1 MNTLNRG
8 LGSLALALA
17 LGTCMSLA
25 LAEES
30 YPPTI
35 AVGGHG
41 EVSTA
46 PDRAQ
51 LALAVD
57 VVDQELA
64 KARSSVD
71 GVVRKYLESLNKL
84 GIKAADIST
93 TGVSLQPEYVWDEAG
108 RKQTLVGYRAR
119 RDIRIVVRDLDQ
131 LGDLILR
138 ATDAGVNQ
146 INPPMLESSKA
157 EALGRE
163 ALATAAKDAQIKA
176 ETLAKALGVKL
187 GSARIVRES
196 GGNAPPM
203 MVKAMAMRGGE
214 AFDSGNQQMGL
225 STGEIRIT
233 SDVQVEFD
241 LKASP

>member
-1 MNTLNRG
+1 MKPSTLT
-8 LGSLALALA
+8 LCAAALALT
-17 LGTCMSLA
+17 LGAPLA
-25 LAEES
+25 MAEEN

-35 AVGGHG
+35 AVSGHG
-41 EVSTA
+41 EVSTT

-57 VVDQELA
+57 QVDQELA
-64 KARSSVD
+64 QARSNVD

-84 GIKAADIST
+84 GIKPADIST

-119 RDIRIVVRDLDQ
+119 RDIRIVVRNLDQ

-146 INPPMLESSKA
+146 INPPVLESSKA

-176 ETLAKALGVKL
+176 ETLAKSLGVRL
-187 GSARIVRES
+187 GSARVVRES

-214 AFDSGNQQMGL
+214 AFDSGNQQMGM
-225 STGEIRIT
+225 STGEIRI
-233 SDVQVEFD
+233 SADVQVEFD
-241 LKASP
+241 LKSGS

>member
-1 MNTLNRG
+1 MNILHRG
-8 LGSLALALA
+8 FAAFALIAA
-17 LGTCMSLA
+17 FCTGVA
-25 LAEES
+25 QAEEN

-35 AVGGHG
+35 AVSGHG
-41 EVSTA
+41 EVSTT

-57 VVDQELA
+57 TVDQELA
-64 KARSSVD
+64 KARGSVD
-71 GVVRKYLESLNKL
+71 AVVRKYLESLNKL
-84 GIKAADIST
+84 GIKPADIST

-119 RDIRIVVRDLDQ
+119 RDIRIVVRNLDQ

-146 INPPMLESSKA
+146 INPPLLESSRA
-157 EALGRE
+157 EELGRE
-163 ALATAAKDAQIKA
+163 ALAAAAKDAQIKA
-176 ETLAKALGVKL
+176 ETLAKSLGVKL
-187 GSARIVRES
+187 GSARVIRET

-225 STGEIRIT
+225 ATGEIRI
-233 SDVQVEFD
+233 SADVQVEFD
-241 LKASP
+241 LAAGR

>member
-1 MNTLNRG
+1 MNTLHRG
-8 LGSLALALA
+8 FVVLALAA
-17 LGTCMSLA
+17 AVCAGTA
-25 LAEES
+25 QAEES

-57 VVDQELA
+57 TVDQELA

-84 GIKAADIST
+84 GIKQADVST

-119 RDIRIVVRDLDQ
+119 RDIRIVVRNLDQ

-146 INPPMLESSKA
+146 ISPPVLESSKA
-157 EALGRE
+157 EDLGRE
-163 ALATAAKDAQIKA
+163 ALAAAAKDAQIKA
-176 ETLAKALGVKL
+176 ETLAKSLGVKV
-187 GSARIVRES
+187 GTARVVRET
-196 GGNAPPM
+196 GGNAPPV

-225 STGEIRIT
+225 ATGEIRI
-233 SDVQVEFD
+233 SADVQVEFD
-241 LKASP
+241 LGR

>member
-1 MNTLNRG
+1 MNPLN
-8 LGSLALALA
+8 SCVAALALS
-17 LGTCMSLA
+17 LGASLA
-25 LAEES
+25 HAEEN

-35 AVGGHG
+35 AVSGHG
-41 EVSTA
+41 EVSTT

-57 VVDQELA
+57 NVDRELA
-64 KARSSVD
+64 QARGNVD
-71 GVVRKYLESLNKL
+71 GVVRKYLDALAKL
-84 GIKAADIST
+84 GIKASDIST

-119 RDIRIVVRDLDQ
+119 RDIRIVVRNLDQ

-146 INPPMLESSKA
+146 INPPLLESSKA

-163 ALATAAKDAQIKA
+163 ALATAARDAQIKA
-176 ETLAKALGVKL
+176 ETLAKSLGVKV
-187 GSARIVRES
+187 GSARVVRES

-225 STGEIRIT
+225 SAGEIRIT
-233 SDVQVEFD
+233 ADVQVEFD
-241 LKASP
+241 LKASQ

>member
-1 MNTLNRG
+1 MKPTTLT
-8 LGSLALALA
+8 LCVAAVALALSA
-17 LGTCMSLA
+17 PFAS
-25 LAEES
+25 AEDN

-41 EVSTA
+41 EVSTT

-57 VVDQELA
+57 NVDQELA
-64 KARSSVD
+64 KARSNVD
-71 GVVRKYLESLNKL
+71 GVVRKYLESLTKL
-84 GIKAADIST
+84 GIKPADIST

-119 RDIRIVVRDLDQ
+119 RDIRIVVHNLDQ

-146 INPPMLESSKA
+146 INPPVLESSKA
-157 EALGRE
+157 ESLGRE

-176 ETLAKALGVKL
+176 ETLAKSLGVKL
-187 GSARIVRES
+187 GSARVVRES

-214 AFDSGNQQMGL
+214 AFDSGNQQMGM
-225 STGEIRIT
+225 STGEIRI
-233 SDVQVEFD
+233 SADVQVEFD
-241 LKASP
+241 LKSGS